1 MFRMGDIGNRVYFVC
16 YGFAEIIGETPGE
29 SEDSP
34 PTKVIIARKKQFE
47 HFGEYAIVAENGLRR
62 ASVAS
67 ASSLLEVFY
76 MNASDYKTFA
86 GASDEQHLSTQ
97 RAFLPTVPAF
107 SQMSREEIS
116 ELAFRCGVRNFK
128 AGSLIYKQGEEPKHV

>member
-1 MFRMGDIGNRVYFVC
+1 MGDIGNKVYFVC
-16 YGFAEIIGETPGE
+16 YGCAEISGEVPGGHE
-29 SEDSP
+29 GDEP
-34 PTKVIIARKKQFE
+34 QKIVFARKKPFE

-62 ASVAS
+62 ASVS
-67 ASSLLEVFY
+67 SVSSLLEVFY
-76 MNASDYKTFA
+76 LNAADYKQFA

-107 SQMSREEIS
+107 SEMLHDEIS
-116 ELAFRCGVRNFK
+116 ELAFRCVVRNFR